1 MKLVAGAGNR
11 EPLAL
16 DEARDH
22 AGCNH
27 ALENMAQDIALTKE
41 IAITETMVD
50 RVARRFNL
58 HPQRL

>member
-1 MKLVAGAGNR
+1 MQAATTR
-11 EPLAL
+11 S
-16 DEARDH
+16 
-22 AGCNH
+22 
-27 ALENMAQDIALTKE
+27 MAQDIALTKE